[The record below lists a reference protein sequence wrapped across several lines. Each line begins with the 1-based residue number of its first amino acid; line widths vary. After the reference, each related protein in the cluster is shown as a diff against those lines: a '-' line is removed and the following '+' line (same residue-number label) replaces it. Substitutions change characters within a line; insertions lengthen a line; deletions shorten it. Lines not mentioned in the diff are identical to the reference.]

1 MSPAAAP
8 RWRRSPR
15 QATTCCAAPRCR
27 ASSAWPASCSSPTRG
42 GGEPMT
48 ALAVDDT
55 DVRAAYR
62 HCEQVTRTQAR
73 NFSYGIRLLP
83 APKRR
88 ALSAV
93 YAFARRVDDI
103 GDGTLP
109 ADEKLAA
116 LGEARPAV
124 AAIDEAGARAAEGG
138 PGAVAAP
145 ARPRPPPL
153 PPAAV

>member
-1 MSPAAAP
+1 MAVAGYVAGGRAALAAIAAAGYDVLRGTP
-8 RWRRSPR
+8 RAA
-15 QATTCCAAPRCR
+15 QAAAGRP
-27 ASSAWPASCSSPTRG
+27 SCSSPTRG

-93 YAFARRVDDI
+93 YAFARRIDDI

-109 ADEKLAA
+109 AGEKLAA
-116 LGEARPAV
+116 LARS
-124 AAIDEAGARAAEGG
+124 AGRG
-138 PGAVAAP
+138 
-145 ARPRPPPL
+145 RRH
-153 PPAAV
+153 